1 MLDNVNS
8 YFYLLTYL
16 IKHIQKVCIENSWLT
31 QSKVKNTILYCSVFL
46 YDYKQKLCLVQWVEK
61 GERQLWTERERGR
74 EKVRERKRDRRVK
87 AGGEKKY
94 RRQESAVAK
103 SGWTDSKKSRKTEIF
118 ILPKLSFS
126 YVLDLTF

>member
-1 MLDNVNS
+1 MIISKSYVWYSGLKRERDN
-8 YFYLLTYL
+8 YG
-16 IKHIQKVCIENSWLT
+16 
-31 QSKVKNTILYCSVFL
+31 QS
-46 YDYKQKLCLVQWVEK
+46 
-61 GERQLWTERERGR
+61 EREVER
-74 EKVRERKRDRRVK
+74 KVRERKRDRRVK